1 MSEEL
6 PEGYSFVPP
15 ESGWFGYTTDT
26 DLIEKRYRLSPDAY
40 HAMLS
45 EQDGRCAICRR
56 DPVSVGPL
64 CVDHDHDHPEKVVRG
79 LLCDSCNLGLGKFKD
94 DPHLLVDASKYL
106 FARGCATTRRIDEYV
121 REQAH
126 PETIEPTHSL
136 ELHYLGGAVRVG
148 ASLARNISIGDDGRF
163 VLNGREW
170 RVVKRSPL
178 PPSSGPGAEQLI
190 CEEVGE

>member
-1 MSEEL
+1 MSDEL

-26 DLIEKRYRLSPDAY
+26 DLIEKRYQLSPDAY
-40 HAMLS
+40 HAMLN

-64 CVDHDHDHPEKVVRG
+64 CVDHDHDHPEKAVRG

-121 REQAH
+121 RGEVH
-126 PETIEPTHSL
+126 PEPIETTHSL

-148 ASLARNISIGDDGRF
+148 AGGAGG
-163 VLNGREW
+163 V
-170 RVVKRSPL
+170 
-178 PPSSGPGAEQLI
+178 SSGEEGAFAL
-190 CEEVGE
+190 